1 MKPFKFFIYYQVEE
15 LHLNQS
21 SLDGFNLNA
30 ADNDCAVDNIVHAST
45 PLLSKSI
52 PHDDLS
58 IDDTHLTFDD
68 DDDEDVVQGP
78 SPLRQIQS
86 ALKEN
91 LNAVKDHEGASKQE

>member
-1 MKPFKFFIYYQVEE
+1 MEE

-30 ADNDCAVDNIVHAST
+30 ANYGCDNVIRTST
-45 PLLSKSI
+45 PVLSQSI
-52 PHDDLS
+52 LHDDLS

-68 DDDEDVVQGP
+68 DDDDDVVQGP
-78 SPLRQIQS
+78 SPLRQLQS

-91 LNAVKDHEGASKQE
+91 LNSDSYHADALKPE